1 MTRTFYNDRIR
12 KTQNHGKPLHKDPCA
27 AFVAG
32 VDLKASA
39 DATWGQKSGPRSKWQ
54 KARVR
59 TPASLEA
66 DLHS

>member
-12 KTQNHGKPLHKDPCA
+12 KTQTTASRSTKIPAQPSCRRHLSPRRRYLGTKERA
-27 AFVAG
+27 A
-32 VDLKASA
+32 
-39 DATWGQKSGPRSKWQ
+39 SKWQ
-54 KARVR
+54 KHRVR